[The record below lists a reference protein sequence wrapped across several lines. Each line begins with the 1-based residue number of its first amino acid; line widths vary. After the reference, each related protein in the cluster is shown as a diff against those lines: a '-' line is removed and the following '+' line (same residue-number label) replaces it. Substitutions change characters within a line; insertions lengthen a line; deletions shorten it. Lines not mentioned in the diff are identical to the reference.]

1 MLVQCVFLTHS
12 SQTILSLP
20 IDETGLPLNTFN
32 SGARAAHLN
41 EQRPFFLN
49 FLDDNARN
57 MQNYPISIGLSF
69 IEDFIFLVKKNFFDQ
84 VLKVS
89 FKEKF

>member
-1 MLVQCVFLTHS
+1 LIFGRAIS
-12 SQTILSLP
+12 SEVIS
-20 IDETGLPLNTFN
+20 FN
-32 SGARAAHLN
+32 SGTHTAHLN
-41 EQRPFFLN
+41 EQRPFFLI

-57 MQNYPISIGLSF
+57 MQNYPISIGLFF

-84 VLKVS
+84 ILKVS